1 MTRRLLPLCVLA
13 LSAMACNETATSPE
27 DGSPAAEQ
35 AQFKSASGGTN
46 GSAKA
51 SARLQQVN
59 RELAEAG
66 ANFALARGELSISPT
81 AGPDR
86 ALIVYANDRMLRLTS
101 RWVPG
106 DPRRDADGAN
116 LSYLVYQALA
126 LANGSVDS
134 EPSVDSAF
142 DTWGAIRCGNLP
154 LVKRSDTGANPSAFF
169 GGNPFLA
176 DVVNLGFLPGFI
188 FDAYIE
194 PGASAFVLGVTWTFI
209 FGSYDTEGNFI
220 PSDIDGNGLADTA
233 LKEVWYNDEF
243 DWNADGVTDID
254 NTDIE
259 TVAFHEN
266 GHSVELGHFGKIA
279 VNTSSGYLVVAPR
292 AAMNAIILG
301 TLRVPLG
308 TDNAAYCGNWGQW
321 PNN

>member
-1 MTRRLLPLCVLA
+1 
-13 LSAMACNETATSPE
+13 MACNETATSPE
-27 DGSPAAEQ
+27 SDAPAAESQ
-35 AQFKSASGGTN
+35 AQFKSASGGGN

-51 SARLQQVN
+51 SARLQQLN
-59 RELAEAG
+59 RELAQAG
-66 ANFALARGELSISPT
+66 ANFALARGELALSPT
-81 AGPDR
+81 ADPDR
-86 ALIVYANDRMLRLTS
+86 ALIVFANDRMLRLTS

-116 LSYLVYQALA
+116 LTYLVYQALA

-134 EPSVDSAF
+134 EPSIDSAF
-142 DTWGAIRCGNLP
+142 DTWGAISCGNLP
-154 LVKRSDTGANPSAFF
+154 LVKRSDTGADPSAFSTT
-169 GGNPFLA
+169 GNPFLA
-176 DVVNLGFLPGFI
+176 DVVNLGFLPGFV
-188 FDAYIE
+188 FDAYLE
-194 PGASAFVLGVTWTFI
+194 PGASESVLGVTWTFI
-209 FGSYDTEGNFI
+209 FGSYDAELNFI

-266 GHSVELGHFGKIA
+266 GHSLELGHFGKIA
-279 VNTSSGYLVVAPR
+279 GNTSSGYLVVAPR

-301 TLRVPLG
+301 TLRSPLG
-308 TDNAAYCGNWGQW
+308 TDNAAYCGNWAQW
-321 PNN
+321 PSN